1 MSANLSPT
9 PAQLRVME
17 AYARLGS
24 QKRVAHELGITV
36 QTVKNHLR
44 DLYVRLE
51 VEGGAV
57 VALNALGWIR
67 TPAATGAAPCGWLA
81 YCGRPEGHRG
91 QHGGFRPFLRGAA

>member
-1 MSANLSPT
+1 MSPT
-9 PAQLRVME
+9 PAQLRVIE

-24 QKRVAHELGITV
+24 QRAVADELGIAT

-44 DLYVRLE
+44 DLYVRLN

-57 VALNALGWIR
+57 NALQALGWIR
-67 TPAATGAAPCGWLA
+67 TPSATGLPPCGWLA

-91 QHGGFRPFLRGAA
+91 QHGGFRPFLRELTV